1 MGRTGRKI
9 SGRYKNYLQI
19 FHQNVY
25 VRPFAAVWE
34 GQVEKSV
41 GAIKKQQH
49 TYPIRMFTT
58 GPQLQEWREVGRSVV
73 AIIINIPHQ
82 ILLQEERR
90 LRGGGLRN

>member
-34 GQVEKSV
+34 GQVGKSV
-41 GAIKKQQH
+41 GAIK
-49 TYPIRMFTT
+49 TT
-58 GPQLQEWREVGRSVV
+58 H
-73 AIIINIPHQ
+73 IPHQ
-82 ILLQEERR
+82 NVYDRPSTPGMEGGRKVSGRYNYKYTPSDSTPGREETERS
-90 LRGGGLRN
+90 GA